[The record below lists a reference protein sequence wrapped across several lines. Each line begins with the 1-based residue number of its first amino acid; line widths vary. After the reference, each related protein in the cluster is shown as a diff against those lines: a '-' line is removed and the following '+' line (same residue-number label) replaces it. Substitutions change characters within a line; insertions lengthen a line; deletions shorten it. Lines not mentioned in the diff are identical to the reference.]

1 MGNILLGLS
10 DVRLRN
16 EVTGERKL
24 NKRARNKD
32 MREVSAHME

>member
-1 MGNILLGLS
+1 MGNIPLGLS

-24 NKRARNKD
+24 IRGEEMKR
-32 MREVSAHME
+32 SAKFQTT